1 MARKPNG
8 TTYRRSRPSTRDSR
22 KRKEG
27 KKDFGK
33 DSGYVQLDLLK
44 KKRVRYV
51 ASSVLVSDIGKVW
64 VQSRASLN
72 L

>member
-8 TTYRRSRPSTRDSR
+8 TTYRRSRLSTRDSR

-44 KKRVRYV
+44 KKKG
-51 ASSVLVSDIGKVW
+51 LGM
-64 VQSRASLN
+64 
-72 L
+72 